1 MIHHIYIFLTI
12 ILVVYSQLVMK
23 WQVGLAGELPV
34 GIFDKVLFLLQ
45 ILFRP
50 WVISGL
56 TATFLSG
63 LTWMAAMTKFP
74 INYAYPFTSLS
85 FILILIGSSMFF
97 QESITIPKAIG
108 TGFIVAG
115 VIIASQG

>member
-1 MIHHIYIFLTI
+1 MIHHIYIFLTV
-12 ILVVYSQLVMK
+12 ILVVYSQLIIK

-34 GIFDKVLFLLQ
+34 EIVDKVLFLLQ

-63 LTWMAAMTKFP
+63 LTWMAAMTRFP

-85 FILILIGSSMFF
+85 FILILIGSSVFF
-97 QESITIPKAIG
+97 HESITIPKAIG
-108 TGFIVAG
+108 TSFIIAG

>member
-1 MIHHIYIFLTI
+1 MYHIYIFLTV
-12 ILVVYSQLVMK
+12 ILVVYSQLIMK
-23 WQVGLAGELPV
+23 WQVGMAGELPI
-34 GIFDKVLFLLQ
+34 GIVEKITFLIQ

-63 LTWMAAMTKFP
+63 LTWMAAMTRFP

-85 FILILIGSSMFF
+85 FILILIGSSVFF
-97 QESITIPKAIG
+97 HEAITIPKAIG
-108 TGFIVAG
+108 TGFIVTG

>member
-1 MIHHIYIFLTI
+1 MHHTYIFVTI
-12 ILVVYSQLVMK
+12 ILAVYSQLIIK
-23 WQVGLAGELPV
+23 WQVGMAGELPA
-34 GIFDKVLFLLQ
+34 GSIEKVLFLLQ
-45 ILFRP
+45 ILFKP

-85 FILILIGSSMFF
+85 FILILIGSSVFF
-97 QESITIPKAIG
+97 HEVITLPKAIG
-108 TGFIVAG
+108 TSFIIAG